1 MKQKEINNERYSQE
15 EIDAII
21 DEIIEK
27 EPVKEIKE
35 HLIKYEKE
43 CREKKKTTKSILKE
57 EKCEYEINHP
67 HDKAVRL
74 MLANSQEAA
83 NLINLA
89 LKKEDLIKSSQ
100 IEQYKSMLKEE
111 KCEHEINHPHDKA
124 VRLMLANSQ
133 EAANLINLA
142 LKKEDLIKSSQIE
155 QYKSSF
161 VTKLYKNKESDIVYK
176 DLKNKGI
183 YYLIEHQS
191 KQDKMMPVRIAEYSI
206 EIMRDALDLT
216 KKEKKCEI
224 PRVIAIVLYTGEGK
238 WQVSQ
243 TLEEIQAKIEGI
255 EATSV
260 GSYSIVDINT
270 YTDEE
275 LLKAKGALPKMLL
288 MEKNIKNLTDE
299 AKKIEDCN
307 FTEEERERISIYIT
321 NVIREVNYDLAEK
334 LLEKINIEEGKNM
347 RLGQA
352 LVDYWYDGVAK
363 GEEKRKKRR
372 QKRRKKRGLC
382 FWKA

>member
-35 HLIKYEKE
+35 HLIK
-43 CREKKKTTKSILKE
+43 
-57 EKCEYEINHP
+57 
-67 HDKAVRL
+67 
-74 MLANSQEAA
+74 
-83 NLINLA
+83 
-89 LKKEDLIKSSQ
+89 
-100 IEQYKSMLKEE
+100 
-111 KCEHEINHPHDKA
+111 
-124 VRLMLANSQ
+124 
-133 EAANLINLA
+133 
-142 LKKEDLIKSSQIE
+142 SSQIE

-161 VTKLYKNKESDIVYK
+161 VTKDYKNRESDIVYK
-176 DLKNKGI
+176 DNINKGI

-191 KQDKMMPVRIAEYSI
+191 KQDKMMPMRIAEYSI
-206 EIMRDALDLT
+206 EIIKEALDFT
-216 KKEKKCEI
+216 KRNKKYEI
-224 PRVIAIVLYTGEGK
+224 PRVITIVLYTGESK

-243 TLEEIQAKIEGI
+243 TLEAIQVKLPEIESQ
-255 EATSV
+255 SV
-260 GSYSIVDINT
+260 GSYNIVDINT
-270 YTDEE
+270 YSDDE
-275 LLKAKGALPKMLL
+275 LLKAKGTLPKMLL

-372 QKRRKKRGLC
+372 QKRGLC
-382 FWKA
+382 FWKAKE

>member
-43 CREKKKTTKSILKE
+43 CSEKRKTTKSMLKE

-89 LKKEDLIKSSQ
+89 LKKEDFIKA
-100 IEQYKSMLKEE
+100 KE
-111 KCEHEINHPHDKA
+111 
-124 VRLMLANSQ
+124 
-133 EAANLINLA
+133 
-142 LKKEDLIKSSQIE
+142 IE

>member
-1 MKQKEINNERYSQE
+1 MTQKNKNNEKYSQE

-21 DEIIEK
+21 DKIIER

-35 HLIKYEKE
+35 HLIKYE
-43 CREKKKTTKSILKE
+43 REYRRKRDQEKLRKNQLNEESETYDKT
-57 EKCEYEINHP
+57 INHP

-89 LKKEDLIKSSQ
+89 LKKEDFIKA
-100 IEQYKSMLKEE
+100 KE
-111 KCEHEINHPHDKA
+111 
-124 VRLMLANSQ
+124 
-133 EAANLINLA
+133 
-142 LKKEDLIKSSQIE
+142 IE

-191 KQDKMMPVRIAEYSI
+191 KQDKIMPVRIAEYSI
-206 EIMRDALDLT
+206 EIMREALDLA

-243 TLEEIQAKIEGI
+243 TLEEIQAKIPGI
-255 EATSV
+255 ETTSV
-260 GSYSIVDINT
+260 GSYSVVDINA

-299 AKKIEDCN
+299 AKKIEDCI

-363 GEEKRKKRR
+363 GEEKRQKRGKERR
-372 QKRRKKRGLC
+372 QKRRLC

>member
-1 MKQKEINNERYSQE
+1 MTQKNKNNEKYSQE

-43 CREKKKTTKSILKE
+43 CREKRKTTKSMLKE

-67 HDKAVRL
+67 
-74 MLANSQEAA
+74 Q
-83 NLINLA
+83 
-89 LKKEDLIKSSQ
+89 
-100 IEQYKSMLKEE
+100 
-111 KCEHEINHPHDKA
+111 DKA

-191 KQDKMMPVRIAEYSI
+191 KQDKIMPVRIAEYSI
-206 EIMRDALDLT
+206 EIMREALDLA

-224 PRVIAIVLYTGEGK
+224 PKVIAIVLYTGEGK
-238 WQVSQ
+238 WQVLQ
-243 TLEEIQAKIEGI
+243 TLEEIQAKIPGI

-260 GSYSIVDINT
+260 GSYSVVDINA

-299 AKKIEDCN
+299 AKKIEDCI
-307 FTEEERERISIYIT
+307 FTEEERISIYIT

-363 GEEKRKKRR
+363 GEEKRQKRGKERRRKRR
-372 QKRRKKRGLC
+372 LC

>member
-1 MKQKEINNERYSQE
+1 MEKNNEEGKYLSQE

-21 DEIIEK
+21 DEIIEN
-27 EPVKEIKE
+27 EPVPAVKE
-35 HLIKYEKE
+35 HLIKYE
-43 CREKKKTTKSILKE
+43 REYRRKRDQEKLRKNQLNEESETYDKT
-57 EKCEYEINHP
+57 
-67 HDKAVRL
+67 
-74 MLANSQEAA
+74 
-83 NLINLA
+83 
-89 LKKEDLIKSSQ
+89 
-100 IEQYKSMLKEE
+100 
-111 KCEHEINHPHDKA
+111 INHPHDKA

-161 VTKLYKNKESDIVYK
+161 VTKDYKNRESDIVYK
-176 DLKNKGI
+176 DNINKGI

-191 KQDKMMPVRIAEYSI
+191 KQDKIMPVRIAEYSI
-206 EIMRDALDLT
+206 EIMREALDLA

-243 TLEEIQAKIEGI
+243 TLEAIQVKLPEIESQ
-255 EATSV
+255 SV
-260 GSYSIVDINT
+260 GSYNIVDINT
-270 YTDEE
+270 YSDDE
-275 LLKAKGALPKMLL
+275 LLKAKGTLPKMLL

>member
-43 CREKKKTTKSILKE
+43 CREKRKTTKSMLKE

-89 LKKEDLIKSSQ
+89 LKKEDFIKA
-100 IEQYKSMLKEE
+100 KE
-111 KCEHEINHPHDKA
+111 
-124 VRLMLANSQ
+124 
-133 EAANLINLA
+133 
-142 LKKEDLIKSSQIE
+142 IE

-260 GSYSIVDINT
+260 GSYSVVDINA

-299 AKKIEDCN
+299 AKKIEDCI

-321 NVIREVNYDLAEK
+321 NVIREVNYDLAKK